1 MPMYL
6 STNVL
11 LLKEAER
18 FAFIKNSYYFSLL
31 VRQVSFL
38 INSYVVNYKQSNE
51 ARIWSYKINFSRQES
66 FIVSVIWFIQ
76 KYYWMDYNL

>member
-1 MPMYL
+1 MYL

-11 LLKEAER
+11 LLKETER
-18 FAFIKNSYYFSLL
+18 YVFIKDSYYFPLL

-38 INSYVVNYKQSNE
+38 INSYVINYKQPNE
-51 ARIWSYKINFSRQES
+51 ARIWSYEINFYRYKN

-76 KYYWMDYNL
+76 IYYWTDYKL